1 MIDINNLY
9 WGLGGI
15 AFTFFVHYFFVTVVL
30 GLSVIIPIFEI
41 KGRISKDDDFIKF
54 ARRLTSYLIR
64 VDLFAGVMATWL
76 TVFLAGYWP
85 SLLYIATNVLF
96 YPIVLAIAGIM
107 IAIVSMGLYWYTWD
121 RMGPKAHITVGL
133 FMMIG
138 ALLVPFGMSS
148 IFATIDFPYGVTTES
163 VSGLTLFVPNG
174 QNPFGNPI
182 YIPLALY
189 TWFISIALTSF
200 IVLSYSW
207 KKGKDK
213 DSTEFSKAFS
223 ASRLMTIIFSVLST
237 ITFFIT
243 LSEFKANSQ
252 YLYSQMSL
260 HFYLQI
266 SEIMII
272 IMMIFSI
279 LPFIKSIGYWIA
291 VTGSGI
297 SYFFMMFFEI
307 STNISRYPYII
318 VAGKAG
324 IPASDMINPLFQIP
338 NLLPYFAL
346 ITFFLMLITF
356 LATLYLAFIRFPVKG
371 SIEKD
376 Y

>member
-15 AFTFFVHYFFVTVVL
+15 AFTFFIHYFFVTVVL

-41 KGRISKDDDFIKF
+41 KGCISKDEDYVKF

-121 RMGPKAHITVGL
+121 KMGNKAHATVGI

-148 IFATIDFPYGVTTES
+148 IFATLDFPYGISTES
-163 VSGLTLFVPNG
+163 VSQLTLFVPNG

-207 KKGKDK
+207 IKNRKS
-213 DSTEFSKAFS
+213 DSGEFSKALS
-223 ASRLMTIIFSVLST
+223 ASRLMTLIFSILSI

-243 LSEFKANSQ
+243 LNELKINSQ

-260 HFYLQI
+260 HYYLQI
-266 SEIMII
+266 SEVLII
-272 IMMIFSI
+272 IMLLFSI
-279 LPFIKSIGYWIA
+279 LTFIRSLGYWIGFI
-291 VTGSGI
+291 GSGI

-307 STNISRYPYII
+307 TVNIARYPYII
-318 VAGKAG
+318 VAGNAG
-324 IPASDMINPLFQIP
+324 IPASDMVNPLFQIP
-338 NLLPYFAL
+338 DLLPYFAL
-346 ITFFLMLITF
+346 ITFVLMLITF

-371 SIEKD
+371 IVDKD

>member
-1 MIDINNLY
+1 VIDINNLY

-30 GLSVIIPIFEI
+30 GLSVIIPIFEM
-41 KGRISKDDDFIKF
+41 KGRVSKDDDYIKF

-121 RMGPKAHITVGL
+121 KMGAKTHITVGL

-148 IFATIDFPYGVTTES
+148 IFATIDFPYGITTES

-207 KKGKDK
+207 MKGRNKGQR
-213 DSTEFSKAFS
+213 EFNKAFS
-223 ASRLMTIIFSVLST
+223 VSRLMTIIFSILSV
-237 ITFFIT
+237 IAFFIT
-243 LSEFKANSQ
+243 LSELKTNSQ

-260 HFYLQI
+260 HLYLQV
-266 SEIMII
+266 SEILIFLML
-272 IMMIFSI
+272 IFSF
-279 LPFIKSIGYWIA
+279 LTFIKSMGYWIA
-291 VTGSGI
+291 FIGSAV

-307 STNISRYPYII
+307 SVNIARYPYII
-318 VAGKAG
+318 VAGNEG

-338 NLLPYFAL
+338 DLLPYFAL
-346 ITFFLMLITF
+346 ITFFLMFITF
-356 LATLYLAFIRFPVKG
+356 LATLYLAFIRFPVKENN
-371 SIEKD
+371 EKD

>member
-1 MIDINNLY
+1 VIDINNLY

-15 AFTFFVHYFFVTVVL
+15 AFTFFVHYFFVTIVL

-41 KGRISKDDDFIKF
+41 KGRISNDDDFIKF

-121 RMGPKAHITVGL
+121 KMGSKAHITVGL

-207 KKGKDK
+207 MKGRDK

-223 ASRLMTIIFSVLST
+223 ASRLMTIIF
-237 ITFFIT
+237 
-243 LSEFKANSQ
+243 
-252 YLYSQMSL
+252 
-260 HFYLQI
+260 
-266 SEIMII
+266 
-272 IMMIFSI
+272 
-279 LPFIKSIGYWIA
+279 
-291 VTGSGI
+291 
-297 SYFFMMFFEI
+297 
-307 STNISRYPYII
+307 
-318 VAGKAG
+318 
-324 IPASDMINPLFQIP
+324 
-338 NLLPYFAL
+338 
-346 ITFFLMLITF
+346 
-356 LATLYLAFIRFPVKG
+356 
-371 SIEKD
+371 
-376 Y
+376 

>member
-41 KGRISKDDDFIKF
+41 KGRISKDDDYIKF

-121 RMGPKAHITVGL
+121 KMGAKAHITVGL
-133 FMMIG
+133 FMVIG

-148 IFATIDFPYGVTTES
+148 IFATIDFPYGITTES

-207 KKGKDK
+207 MKGRNKGP
-213 DSTEFSKAFS
+213 SEFNKAFS
-223 ASRLMTIIFSVLST
+223 VSRLMTIIFSILSV

-243 LSEFKANSQ
+243 LSELKINSQ
-252 YLYSQMSL
+252 YLYSQMSS
-260 HFYLQI
+260 HSYLQV
-266 SEIMII
+266 SEILIFLML
-272 IMMIFSI
+272 IFSI
-279 LPFIKSIGYWIA
+279 LPLIKSIGYWIA
-291 VTGSGI
+291 FIGSGV

-307 STNISRYPYII
+307 SVNIARYPYII
-318 VAGKAG
+318 VAGNEG

-338 NLLPYFAL
+338 DLLPYFAL
-346 ITFFLMLITF
+346 ITFFLMFITF
-356 LATLYLAFIRFPVKG
+356 LATLYLAFIRFPVKENN
-371 SIEKD
+371 EK
-376 Y
+376 YY